1 MKSKSKLFTGVF
13 AGALALTLMSAIS
26 AIGQERQVVVQRE
39 RVVQGPGGHEGTPPP
54 DHTFVFVSS
63 EMNFDG
69 KLVKGA
75 PYSAQAVTETTQ
87 TLGDGNRIVNKSAA
101 AVYRDGEGRTRREQ
115 SLRAI
120 GPFATAGEP
129 SQTIFINDPVAGVN
143 YALDS
148 RSMTARRMAPMRFE
162 FKFDTTH
169 DRAKS
174 AGGPPKGPGPE
185 RIEVHPEIFMAPAS
199 PPAQRTTARVCE
211 GVGCDPENF
220 MSPLPPGAEGTHMV
234 MQWHGGPEK
243 RGKTESLGKQTIEG
257 VEAEGTRNVRTIPA
271 GEIGNE
277 RPIEIVFERWYSP
290 ELQTVVMTRHI
301 DPRFGETSY
310 RLTNISRDEPART
323 LFEVP
328 AGYTVKEAPTPSV
341 WTTSAKPL
349 TGGALNGKAINMPMP
364 EYPAIAKQA
373 NASGA
378 VTVQVTFDEDGNVI
392 SAQAVSGHPLLRAAA
407 VSAARQAK
415 FSPTKLSGQ
424 GVKVSGVL
432 VYNFTAQ

>member
-1 MKSKSKLFTGVF
+1 MTRKWSLF
-13 AGALALTLMSAIS
+13 AGVLASVLVLTIAIS
-26 AIGQERQVVVQRE
+26 VFGQEKQVVLQRE
-39 RVVQGPGGHEGTPPP
+39 TVIQGPGGPAGPPPP

-101 AVYRDGEGRTRREQ
+101 AVYRDSEGRTRREQ
-115 SLRAI
+115 TLRTI
-120 GPFATAGEP
+120 GPFATAGEAP
-129 SQTIFINDPVAGVN
+129 QTIFINDPVAGVN

-148 RSMTARRMAPMRFE
+148 RTMVARKMAPMKFE
-162 FKFDTTH
+162 FKFGNLPDGV
-169 DRAKS
+169 KPV
-174 AGGPPKGPGPE
+174 GGAHKGVATE
-185 RIEVHPEIFMAPAS
+185 RIEVHPQVFISPAPS
-199 PPAQRTTARVCE
+199 PSQGTTARVCE
-211 GVGCDPENF
+211 GVGCNTEIVI
-220 MSPLPPGAEGTHMV
+220 SPSLSGTGGGMV
-234 MQWHGGPEK
+234 MQWHGGSEK
-243 RGKTESLGKQTIEG
+243 RGKTEPLGKQTIEG
-257 VEAEGTRNVRTIPA
+257 VEAEGTRNVTTIPA

-277 RPIEIVFERWYSP
+277 RAIEIVFERWYSP

-310 RLTNISRDEPART
+310 RLTNISRDEPAHS

-328 AGYTVKEAPTPSV
+328 PGYTVKEVPLATP
-341 WTTSAKPL
+341 KPIM
-349 TGGALNGKAINMPMP
+349 GGVLNGKATNMPSP

-373 NASGA
+373 NASGPVSVE
-378 VTVQVTFDEDGNVI
+378 VTIDEEGNVI
-392 SAQAVSGHPLLRAAA
+392 SANAVSGHPLLRAAA

-424 GVKVSGVL
+424 GVKISGVL
-432 VYNFTAQ
+432 VYNFGTQQQ